1 VVDALGDYL
10 NAKAYACIGG
20 NSIRDD
26 VTVLQSGVHVVVGTP
41 GRVLDLV
48 QRGALDTSH
57 IKVFILDEADEMLS
71 RGFKDQIYDVFQ
83 VLPPKIQVGLFSA
96 TMPMEALEIT
106 QKFMSDPLRIL
117 VKQEEVTL
125 EGIRQ
130 FYINCEREQWKFDV
144 LCDLY
149 DTLNIAQAVIFC
161 NTRKKVEWLTD
172 QLRAKDFTVSAIH
185 GDLEQD
191 RRNSIL
197 SEFRTGSSRVLI
209 TTDLLARGIDVHGV
223 SLVINY
229 DLPKNFEKYI
239 HRIGRSGRFGRKG
252 VAINLISQEDFSIMG
267 ELEKFYSTKI
277 EEMPANI
284 ADLL

>member
-1 VVDALGDYL
+1 
-10 NAKAYACIGG
+10 
-20 NSIRDD
+20 
-26 VTVLQSGVHVVVGTP
+26 
-41 GRVLDLV
+41 
-48 QRGALDTSH
+48 
-57 IKVFILDEADEMLS
+57 
-71 RGFKDQIYDVFQ
+71 
-83 VLPPKIQVGLFSA
+83 
-96 TMPMEALEIT
+96 
-106 QKFMSDPLRIL
+106 
-117 VKQEEVTL
+117 
-125 EGIRQ
+125 
-130 FYINCEREQWKFDV
+130 
-144 LCDLY
+144 
-149 DTLNIAQAVIFC
+149 
-161 NTRKKVEWLTD
+161 VEWLTD